1 MFPML
6 EYSEK
11 HSRNL
16 VLLVV
21 FSLCCSLSIAGYA
34 STTVGVYI

>member
-1 MFPML
+1 LMWKPCNVI
-6 EYSEK
+6 

-21 FSLCCSLSIAGYA
+21 LLE
-34 STTVGVYI
+34 VVVE